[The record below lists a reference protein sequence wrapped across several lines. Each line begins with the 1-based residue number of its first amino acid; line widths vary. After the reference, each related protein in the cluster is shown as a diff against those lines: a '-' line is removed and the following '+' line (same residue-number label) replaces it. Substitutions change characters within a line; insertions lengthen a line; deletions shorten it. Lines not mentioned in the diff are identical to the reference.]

1 MKLGSLLS
9 VLMICIMLVSC
20 AVTYTDSLSSQELMW
35 VAREVID
42 TESGMRWIDEDIIL
56 EFADDMPEYLRD
68 FAVVRSNDAKNINEI
83 GVFRV
88 EEGHATEVFDM
99 ATGYI
104 QSKQNMYRA
113 MNYFPEE
120 QEKVDNAT
128 VKIFGNYV
136 VYSFLNEKDTSA
148 LYTAISDALR

>member
-1 MKLGSLLS
+1 
-9 VLMICIMLVSC
+9 MICIMLVSC

-88 EEGHATEVFDM
+88 EEGHATDVFDM

>member
-1 MKLGSLLS
+1 MKSGSLLS

-20 AVTYTDSLSSQELMW
+20 ALTYTDSLSSQELMW

-88 EEGHATEVFDM
+88 EEGHATDVFDM

>member
-1 MKLGSLLS
+1 MKSGSLLS
-9 VLMICIMLVSC
+9 LLLICIMLVSC
-20 AVTYTDSLSSQELMW
+20 AVNYTDSLSSQELMW
-35 VAREVID
+35 LAREVID
-42 TESGMRWIDEDIIL
+42 TESGMRWLDEDIML

-83 GVFRV
+83 GVFRAQQ
-88 EEGHATEVFDM
+88 GHATEVFDM
-99 ATGYI
+99 ASRYI
-104 QSKQNMYRA
+104 QSKQSMYRA

-148 LYTAISDALR
+148 LYTEISDALK

>member
-1 MKLGSLLS
+1 
-9 VLMICIMLVSC
+9 MICIMLVSC